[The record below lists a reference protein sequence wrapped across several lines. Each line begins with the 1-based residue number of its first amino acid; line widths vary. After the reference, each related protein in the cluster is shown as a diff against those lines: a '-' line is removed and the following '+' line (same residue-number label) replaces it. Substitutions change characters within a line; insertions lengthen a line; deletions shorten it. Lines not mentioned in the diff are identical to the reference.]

1 MQTCNVA
8 CSPLVK
14 PRGLKIIPEVVI
26 AISFGH
32 IVWMLEK
39 AGIALWMVTRKWEV
53 VLSCAL
59 NIARWWWI
67 EHHHRK
73 LQDKDIC
80 FPGEVAMPQVMV
92 LLALW
97 SSMCGYEGDWQRGRY
112 PSDYEMFE
120 QFSFLGDQKGQ
131 AVFDMLQVYGTG
143 SSLGPV
149 WRPLWYRSNFVD
161 WAKEVLKSPTVPDL
175 YQHDLKKRN
184 RWCGLDN
191 ISYPY
196 VLVSET
202 PGLGTLSEETGLWMR
217 KESTAALPISDE
229 FLIPKWGVHLRAENY
244 GRVE

>member
-8 CSPLVK
+8 CSLLVK
-14 PRGLKIIPEVVI
+14 PRGLKIIPKVVI
-26 AISFGH
+26 VISFSRV
-32 IVWMLEK
+32 VWMLEK
-39 AGIALWMVTRKWEV
+39 AGITPWMVTRKQEV

-80 FPGEVAMPQVMV
+80 FPGEVAMPQAMV
-92 LLALW
+92 PLALW
-97 SSMCGYEGDWQRGRY
+97 SSMCRYKGDWQRGRY
-112 PSDYEMFE
+112 PSDYEMFK
-120 QFSFLGDQKGQ
+120 QFGFLGDQKGQ

-143 SSLGPV
+143 SLPGPV
-149 WRPLWYRSNFVD
+149 WRLLWYQSNFVD

-175 YQHDLKKRN
+175 YQHDPKKRN
-184 RWCGLDN
+184 GWCRLDN

-202 PGLGTLSEETGLWMR
+202 PGLGTLLEETGLGTR
-217 KESTAALPISDE
+217 KESSAALPISDE
-229 FLIPKWGVHLRAENY
+229 FLTPKWGAHLRAENY